1 MGILVSQLPTAE
13 LARLKAELAET
24 LISNFCYP
32 RFYDYRI
39 DSLRMRPVD
48 RTKRQEVWQYL
59 GSIDFHAWGR
69 IDLMSPDFQRQVERL
84 LIYFVQRNRTF
95 FGEQGRK
102 RMADIRML
110 ISTSSTSIVE
120 GLKGHLTG
128 SSNGFGNPRS
138 VNSWANSNVTRRPEP
153 TWEQLVAPTML
164 LQQHLQEARGE
175 IKATVNDVR
184 PNRVSPKHSIRDRS
198 NVNGSSAVE
207 LEIMSNQN
215 TSTNKSSPKA
225 EPHTSIP
232 AERSKITNPLASP
245 VSFNAQSVSSFA
257 TVDAPVSQIDQVMIT
272 EEAPDPSAL
281 AQESSVANATITP
294 QKQIP
299 EPVQG
304 SMTPSPQVERDGVR
318 PKQTPEHGSM
328 TAPAILQSRE
338 LTHAQPAP
346 QIEVTTKEQESSTV
360 LVSEE
365 DVVIFE
371 QMRHQLVV
379 WARVEAVRA
388 GIDIAGH
395 EPSELLELLQQLDGF
410 DETQLQVTS
419 TLINLCDQI
428 IAAGHASLLEYKQA
442 IMFYLMHTRSSR

>member
-1 MGILVSQLPTAE
+1 VGILISQLPPAE

-59 GSIDFHAWGR
+59 GSVDFNTWGR

-110 ISTSSTSIVE
+110 ISASSTSIVE

-138 VNSWANSNVTRRPEP
+138 VNSWANSNVTRRLDP
-153 TWEQLVAPTML
+153 TWEQLIAPTML
-164 LQQHLQEARGE
+164 LQQQLQEARGE
-175 IKATVNDVR
+175 IKASQNDAR
-184 PNRVSPKHSIRDRS
+184 SNRVSPKHSIRDRS
-198 NVNGSSAVE
+198 NANGSSAVE
-207 LEIMSNQN
+207 LEILSNQN
-215 TSTNKSSPKA
+215 TTTNKSSPQIEHPKV
-225 EPHTSIP
+225 TY
-232 AERSKITNPLASP
+232 PLTSP
-245 VSFNAQSVSSFA
+245 VSLDPQSISTFA
-257 TVDAPVSQIDQVMIT
+257 TADALTSQNDQAMIT
-272 EEAPDPSAL
+272 EELPDPLSLLEQDNA
-281 AQESSVANATITP
+281 VANTTITP
-294 QKQIP
+294 QKQTTKH
-299 EPVQG
+299 VQD
-304 SMTPSPQVERDGVR
+304 SIT
-318 PKQTPEHGSM
+318 T
-328 TAPAILQSRE
+328 PAILKSQE
-338 LTHAQPAP
+338 LTQAQPAP
-346 QIEVTTKEQESSTV
+346 QLVVTTKEHESTTV

-379 WARVEAVRA
+379 WVRVEAVRA

-395 EPSELLELLQQLDGF
+395 EPSELLDLLQRLDGF
-410 DETQLQVTS
+410 DETRLQVTS

-428 IAAGHASLLEYKQA
+428 IAAGQASLLEYKQA
-442 IMFYLMHTRSSR
+442 IMFYLMHTRTSR

>member
-1 MGILVSQLPTAE
+1 MGILVSQLPPAE

-59 GSIDFHAWGR
+59 GSVDFNAWGR
-69 IDLMSPDFQRQVERL
+69 IDVMSPDFQRQVERL

-120 GLKGHLTG
+120 ELKGHLTG
-128 SSNGFGNPRS
+128 SSNGFGNPRP
-138 VNSWANSNVTRRPEP
+138 VNSWANSNVTRRLDP

-164 LQQHLQEARGE
+164 LQQQLQEARGE
-175 IKATVNDVR
+175 IKTTLNDVR
-184 PNRVSPKHSIRDRS
+184 PNGVSPKHSIRDRS
-198 NVNGSSAVE
+198 NANGSSAVE

-215 TSTNKSSPKA
+215 ASTNKPSLQAEQQTSPA
-225 EPHTSIP
+225 IEH
-232 AERSKITNPLASP
+232 SKITNPLTSP
-245 VSFNAQSVSSFA
+245 VSVDAQSVSTFA
-257 TVDAPVSQIDQVMIT
+257 TVDPLTSQNDQVMIT
-272 EEAPDPSAL
+272 EEPPDPSLLEQDSAI
-281 AQESSVANATITP
+281 ANATITP
-294 QKQIP
+294 QKQTS

-304 SMTPSPQVERDGVR
+304 SI
-318 PKQTPEHGSM
+318 
-328 TAPAILQSRE
+328 TAPAILQSQE
-338 LTHAQPAP
+338 LTQAQPAP
-346 QIEVTTKEQESSTV
+346 QVEVTTKEHESTTV

-410 DETQLQVTS
+410 DETRLQVTS

-428 IAAGHASLLEYKQA
+428 IAAGQASLLEYKQA
-442 IMFYLMHTRSSR
+442 IMFYLMHTRSFR

>member
-1 MGILVSQLPTAE
+1 LYGYNERGIGVSIHVSQLPPAE
-13 LARLKAELAET
+13 LARLKAELAEI

-48 RTKRQEVWQYL
+48 RSKRQEVWQYL
-59 GSIDFHAWGR
+59 GSVDFNAWGR

-110 ISTSSTSIVE
+110 ISTSSSSIVE
-120 GLKGHLTG
+120 GLRGHLTG
-128 SSNGFGNPRS
+128 RSNGFGNPRP
-138 VNSWANSNVTRRPEP
+138 VNSWANSNVTKRSDP

-164 LQQHLQEARGE
+164 LQQQLQEARGE
-175 IKATVNDVR
+175 IKATQNDVR
-184 PNRVSPKHSIRDRS
+184 PNGASPKHSIRDRS
-198 NVNGSSAVE
+198 NSNGSSSSVE
-207 LEIMSNQN
+207 HEIMSNKN
-215 TSTNKSSPKA
+215 TSTNKPTQQIQQQTFLDV
-225 EPHTSIP
+225 EHL
-232 AERSKITNPLASP
+232 KITNPLTSP
-245 VSFNAQSVSSFA
+245 VSVDTPSVSA
-257 TVDAPVSQIDQVMIT
+257 DTAVDDRTSQNDQVLST
-272 EEAPDPSAL
+272 DDLPDPSLLEQDGAVATETNTAQIL
-281 AQESSVANATITP
+281 AS
-294 QKQIP
+294 

-304 SMTPSPQVERDGVR
+304 SL
-318 PKQTPEHGSM
+318 
-328 TAPAILQSRE
+328 TAPAILQSQE
-338 LTHAQPAP
+338 LIQTQSSP
-346 QIEVTTKEQESSTV
+346 QVEITTQGPESTTA

-379 WARVEAVRA
+379 WTRVEAVRA
-388 GIDIAGH
+388 GIDIAGQ

-410 DETQLQVTS
+410 DETRLQVTS
-419 TLINLCDQI
+419 TLLNLCDQI
-428 IAAGHASLLEYKQA
+428 IAAGQANLLEYKQA

>member
-1 MGILVSQLPTAE
+1 MGILVSQLPPAE

-59 GSIDFHAWGR
+59 GSVDFNAWGR

-128 SSNGFGNPRS
+128 NSNGFGNPRP
-138 VNSWANSNVTRRPEP
+138 VNSWANSNVTRRLDP

-164 LQQHLQEARGE
+164 LQQQLQEARGE
-175 IKATVNDVR
+175 IKSSQNDAR
-184 PNRVSPKHSIRDRS
+184 PSGVSPKHSIRDRS
-198 NVNGSSAVE
+198 NANGSSAVE
-207 LEIMSNQN
+207 LEILSNQN
-215 TSTNKSSPKA
+215 TSTNKSFPQP
-225 EPHTSIP
+225 EQQTSI
-232 AERSKITNPLASP
+232 AIEHSKITNPLTSP
-245 VSFNAQSVSSFA
+245 VPVDAQSESPVT
-257 TVDAPVSQIDQVMIT
+257 TVDGRTSQNDQIMIT
-272 EEAPDPSAL
+272 EKQSDSSSLLEPESAEAL
-281 AQESSVANATITP
+281 TTITP
-294 QKQIP
+294 QKQTS
-299 EPVQG
+299 EQG
-304 SMTPSPQVERDGVR
+304 SIT
-318 PKQTPEHGSM
+318 T
-328 TAPAILQSRE
+328 PAILQSQE
-338 LTHAQPAP
+338 LTQAQPAP
-346 QIEVTTKEQESSTV
+346 QFEVTIKEHNSTTV

-410 DETQLQVTS
+410 DETRLQVTS

-428 IAAGHASLLEYKQA
+428 IAAGQASLLEYKQA

>member
-1 MGILVSQLPTAE
+1 MGILVSQLPPAE

-59 GSIDFHAWGR
+59 GSVDFNAWGR

-128 SSNGFGNPRS
+128 SSKGFGNPRP
-138 VNSWANSNVTRRPEP
+138 VNSWANSNVTRRLDP
-153 TWEQLVAPTML
+153 TWEQLVTPTML
-164 LQQHLQEARGE
+164 LQQQLQEVRGE
-175 IKATVNDVR
+175 IKSSQNDAR
-184 PNRVSPKHSIRDRS
+184 PPKHSIRDRS
-198 NVNGSSAVE
+198 NANGSSAVE
-207 LEIMSNQN
+207 LEILSNQN
-215 TSTNKSSPKA
+215 TSTNKSFPQP
-225 EPHTSIP
+225 EQQTSMAIEHP
-232 AERSKITNPLASP
+232 KITNPLTSP
-245 VSFNAQSVSSFA
+245 VPVDAQSESSVT
-257 TVDAPVSQIDQVMIT
+257 TVDGRTSQNDQIMIT
-272 EEAPDPSAL
+272 EKQSDSSSLLEPESA
-281 AQESSVANATITP
+281 VALTTITL
-294 QKQIP
+294 QKQTSELVP
-299 EPVQG
+299 G
-304 SMTPSPQVERDGVR
+304 SI
-318 PKQTPEHGSM
+318 
-328 TAPAILQSRE
+328 TAPAILQSQE
-338 LTHAQPAP
+338 LTQAQPTP
-346 QIEVTTKEQESSTV
+346 HLEVTTKEHESTTV

-395 EPSELLELLQQLDGF
+395 EPSELVELLQQLDGF
-410 DETQLQVTS
+410 DETRLQVTS

-428 IAAGHASLLEYKQA
+428 IAAGQASLLEYKQA

>member
-1 MGILVSQLPTAE
+1 MGILVSQLPPAE

-59 GSIDFHAWGR
+59 GSVDFNAWGR

-128 SSNGFGNPRS
+128 SSKGFGNPRP
-138 VNSWANSNVTRRPEP
+138 VNSWANSNVTRRLDP
-153 TWEQLVAPTML
+153 TWEQLVTPTML
-164 LQQHLQEARGE
+164 LQQQLQEVRGE
-175 IKATVNDVR
+175 IKSSQNDAR
-184 PNRVSPKHSIRDRS
+184 PPKHSIRDRS
-198 NVNGSSAVE
+198 NANGSSAVE
-207 LEIMSNQN
+207 LEILSNQN
-215 TSTNKSSPKA
+215 TSTNKSFPQP
-225 EPHTSIP
+225 EQQTSMAIEHP
-232 AERSKITNPLASP
+232 KITNPLTSP
-245 VSFNAQSVSSFA
+245 VPVDAQSESSVT
-257 TVDAPVSQIDQVMIT
+257 TVDGRTSQNDQIMIT
-272 EEAPDPSAL
+272 EKQSDSSSLLEPESA
-281 AQESSVANATITP
+281 VALTTITL
-294 QKQIP
+294 QKQTSELVP
-299 EPVQG
+299 G
-304 SMTPSPQVERDGVR
+304 SI
-318 PKQTPEHGSM
+318 
-328 TAPAILQSRE
+328 TAPAILQSQE
-338 LTHAQPAP
+338 LTQAQPTP
-346 QIEVTTKEQESSTV
+346 HLEVTTKEHESTTV

-410 DETQLQVTS
+410 DETRLQVTS

-428 IAAGHASLLEYKQA
+428 IAAGQASLLEYKQA